1 LESLLIQDLNSRLM
15 SPIPAANWLP
25 YLRAALLLGLFII
38 AAAGTV
44 FAQTDTT
51 LTQSVVGKRWVVETR
66 DGSVIQGIFLGQT
79 EGGIR
84 LQTESAGEVFIPH
97 NQIKSTKIL
106 DESRMRDGEYWF
118 ENPNATRYLFSP
130 SAYSLRKGEAYYQN
144 TYLVLNSFNI
154 GITDNITM
162 GGGFELISTFTGT
175 PAFYITPKATFQVSE
190 KWRAGGGVLYANV
203 IGIDEDFSGLG
214 IGYGIVTYGNRD
226 DNATLGM
233 GYGFVD
239 GELSSKPVITL
250 SAMKRASRRIAFVTE
265 NWLVPTDNY
274 YGVFSYGL
282 RFMGER
288 MTVDFAFINNPEIA
302 ESIFIGIPYVDFV
315 IKFGK

>member
-1 LESLLIQDLNSRLM
+1 MFAI
-15 SPIPAANWLP
+15 PIVMRLP
-25 YLRAALLLGLFII
+25 YLMRAALLLCVLM
-38 AAAGTV
+38 AASVTMA

-84 LQTESAGEVFIPH
+84 LKTESAGEVFIPH
-97 NQIKSTKIL
+97 AQIKSTKIL

-130 SAYSLRKGEAYYQN
+130 SAYSLKKGEAYYQN

-154 GITDNITM
+154 GLTDNITM

-175 PAFYITPKATFQVSE
+175 PAFFLTPKATFQVSE

-203 IGIDEDFSGLG
+203 IGVDEDFSGLG

-250 SAMKRASRRIAFVTE
+250 SAMKRVSKRFGLVTE
-265 NWLVPTDNY
+265 NWFVPTDGY
-274 YGVFSYGL
+274 YGVVSYGI
-282 RFMGER
+282 RTMGER
-288 MTVDFAFINNPEIA
+288 ITVDLAFINNRDIA
-302 ESIFIGIPYVDFV
+302 REIFIGIPYVDFV
-315 IKFGK
+315 VKFGK

>member
-1 LESLLIQDLNSRLM
+1 M
-15 SPIPAANWLP
+15 KAIPYLAAWLP
-25 YLRAALLLGLFII
+25 QLLGWLLLCAFLLTGI
-38 AAAGTV
+38 ATAAQ
-44 FAQTDTT
+44 AQTDTT
-51 LTQSVVGKRWVVETR
+51 LTKSVVGKRWIVETR

-79 EGGIR
+79 DGGIR
-84 LQTESAGEVFIPH
+84 LQTDSAGEILIPH
-97 NQIKSTKIL
+97 TQIKSTQII
-106 DESRMRDGEYWF
+106 DDSRMHDGAYWF

-130 SAYSLRKGEAYYQN
+130 SAFSLKKGEAYYQN

-162 GGGFELISTFTGT
+162 GGGFELISTFSGT
-175 PAFYITPKATFQVSE
+175 PAFYLTPKATFE
-190 KWRAGGGVLYANV
+190 INNKWRAGGGLLYMNV
-203 IGIDEDFSGLG
+203 IGVGEDFSGLG
-214 IGYGIVTYGNRD
+214 IGYGIVTYGNSD

-250 SAMKRASRRIAFVTE
+250 SGMKRLSSRIGVVSE
-265 NWLVPTDNY
+265 NWLVPWDSY
-274 YGVFSYGL
+274 YGVFSYGI

-288 MTVDFAFINNPEIA
+288 LTVDLAFINNRDIA
-302 ESIFIGIPYVDFV
+302 EAIPIGVPYVDFV

>member
-1 LESLLIQDLNSRLM
+1 MRALPFTQRWLFRL
-15 SPIPAANWLP
+15 AFLV
-25 YLRAALLLGLFII
+25 LLLAPL
-38 AAAGTV
+38 ATV
-44 FAQTDTT
+44 QAQTDTT
-51 LTQSVVGKRWVVETR
+51 LTKTVIGKRWIVETR

-84 LQTESAGEVFIPH
+84 LQTDSAGEVLIPH
-97 NQIKSTKIL
+97 QQIKSTKIL
-106 DESRMRDGEYWF
+106 DDSRMRNGEYWF

-130 SAYSLRKGEAYYQN
+130 SAFSLKKGEAYYQN

-154 GITDNITM
+154 GITDNLTM

-175 PAFYITPKATFQVSE
+175 PAFYITPKYTFE
-190 KWRAGGGVLYANV
+190 INNKWRAGGGVLYANV
-203 IGIDEDFSGLG
+203 LGVDSDFSGLG
-214 IGYGIVTYGNRD
+214 IGYGIVTYGNTD

-250 SAMKRASRRIAFVTE
+250 SGMKRLSKRIGLVSE
-265 NWLVPTDNY
+265 NWLVPTDGY
-274 YGVFSYGL
+274 YGVLSYGV

-288 MTVDFAFINNPEIA
+288 LTVDLAFINNRDIAQEIL
-302 ESIFIGIPYVDFV
+302 IGIPYVDFV